1 MKERERF
8 ELDSNVIQ
16 KARRKSYRN
25 MILASFIVVVTS
37 VVTSSL
43 LAWQWNNWRLH
54 EKMVDTELRYDVYG
68 MNRYIGNFEEKVR
81 PWGAEAKAPTYSLV
95 ANRPADTA
103 MLESPFYEPRAYLEP
118 SGTAR
123 YLQNG
128 RKLKMWYAP
137 STSYE
142 QLANERAQLLR
153 MPETKRLE
161 LAVSLDRSYS
171 VDEWNSRFGSLEVA
185 YWLEDGGEAERD
197 EPIDERTAV
206 GVSLTDEAGKR
217 YSSPFDQFVEDATRY
232 VKRTKDTYV
241 EEVLE
246 AYKKEPRIR
255 GVLLVGSPNELY
267 EATASEA
274 VRATSIGAIIDYYE
288 EEVQ

>member
-8 ELDSNVIQ
+8 EIDSNVIQ

-68 MNRYIGNFEEKVR
+68 MNRYVGNFEERVR

>member
-8 ELDSNVIQ
+8 ELESNVIQ

-25 MILASFIVVVTS
+25 MVLASFIVVVTI

-43 LAWQWNNWRLH
+43 LAWQWNHWRLH

-68 MNRYIGNFEEKVR
+68 MNRYIGNFEERVR

-95 ANRPADTA
+95 ANRPADLA
-103 MLESPFYEPRAYLEP
+103 ILESPFHEPRAYIEP
-118 SGTAR
+118 NETVR

-137 STSYE
+137 SASYGE
-142 QLANERAQLLR
+142 LANERAQLLR

-185 YWLEDGGEAERD
+185 YWLEDGGEAESD

-232 VKRTKDTYV
+232 VERTKDTYV
-241 EEVLE
+241 TEVLE

-274 VRATSIGAIIDYYE
+274 VRATSIGAIIDHYE

>member
-8 ELDSNVIQ
+8 EIDSNVIQ

-25 MILASFIVVVTS
+25 MVLASFIVVVTS

-68 MNRYIGNFEEKVR
+68 MNRYVGNFEERVR

-274 VRATSIGAIIDYYE
+274 VRATSIGAMIDYYE

>member
-8 ELDSNVIQ
+8 EIDSNVIQ

-25 MILASFIVVVTS
+25 MVLASFIVVVTS

-43 LAWQWNNWRLH
+43 LAWQWNHWRLH
-54 EKMVDTELRYDVYG
+54 EKMVDIELRYDVYG
-68 MNRYIGNFEEKVR
+68 MNRYIGNFEERVR

-95 ANRPADTA
+95 ANRPVDIAR
-103 MLESPFYEPRAYLEP
+103 LESPFHEPRAYIEP
-118 SGTAR
+118 SETTK

-137 STSYE
+137 SASYGE
-142 QLANERAQLLR
+142 LANERAQLLR

-171 VDEWNSRFGSLEVA
+171 VEEWNSRFGSLEVA
-185 YWLEDGGEAERD
+185 YWLEDGGEAEND
-197 EPIDERTAV
+197 EPLDERTAV
-206 GVSLTDEAGKR
+206 GVSLTDEAGKC

-267 EATASEA
+267 EATASEV

>member
-8 ELDSNVIQ
+8 ELDANVIQ
-16 KARRKSYRN
+16 KARRKSYRH
-25 MILASFIVVVTS
+25 MILASFIVIVTS
-37 VVTSSL
+37 AVTSSL
-43 LAWQWNNWRLH
+43 LAWQWNHWRLH
-54 EKMVDTELRYDVYG
+54 EKMVDIELRYDVYG

-95 ANRPADTA
+95 ANRPAGIT
-103 MLESPFYEPRAYLEP
+103 MLESPFHEPRAYIEP
-118 SGTAR
+118 SGTTR

-137 STSYE
+137 SASYGE
-142 QLANERAQLLR
+142 LANERAQLLR

-161 LAVSLDRSYS
+161 LAVSLDQSYS

-185 YWLEDGGEAERD
+185 YWLEDGAEAEND
-197 EPIDERTAV
+197 EPLDERTAV

-217 YSSPFDQFVEDATRY
+217 YASPFDQFVEDATRY
-232 VKRTKDTYV
+232 VERTKDTYV
-241 EEVLE
+241 TEVLE

-267 EATASEA
+267 EATESEA
-274 VRATSIGAIIDYYE
+274 VRATSIGAIINHYE